1 MITEIKVNNKNNW
14 TNKCLEMLP
23 KWLQSVRTCLVQK
36 KEETDFGSH
45 CEVRI

>member
-1 MITEIKVNNKNNW
+1 
-14 TNKCLEMLP
+14 MLP

-45 CEVRI
+45 SEVRILYKNNWYQ